1 VEHAELG
8 VSLVPLGSRKQLCI
22 NDKVRS
28 LAKNG
33 SDERINEACLDMQKA
48 GECWAV
54 GLADPQGKTR
64 CEFLPSKA
72 DETAMLDARDAVLVS
87 PTSRLGFAH

>member
-1 VEHAELG
+1 M
-8 VSLVPLGSRKQLCI
+8 VPLGSRKQLCI